1 MNVINFGSEDDKIG
15 LGFDMF
21 NTSRKKELTY
31 EDFYKSYKELLVNWS
46 LLLGE
51 KLQISSEAIERTF
64 AKLDRSKRGVIRK
77 EE

>member
-1 MNVINFGSEDDKIG
+1 MNVINFGSEDAKIG

-21 NTSRKKELTY
+21 NTSRKEELTY
-31 EDFYKSYKELLVNWS
+31 EDFYKSYKKLLVNWS

-51 KLQISSEAIERTF
+51 KLQISDDAIEQIF
-64 AKLDRSKRGVIRK
+64 KKLDRRKKGVIRK